1 MAALIVAV
9 VDAPDVA
16 RSLRQAGHT
25 VVGGGGAVLKDAG
38 KIRRHLAADG
48 HVDVLV
54 AGLDAL
60 QFPGIAQWVSG
71 LKIPTVVVSTGMD
84 AVISEVE
91 TAAAKA
97 AQTPPSPAMP
107 RQALPPPF
115 APPSSDVGVTSLAGF
130 RARTASVREVST
142 PDA

>member
-9 VDAPDVA
+9 IDAPDVA

-25 VVGGGGAVLKDAG
+25 VVGGGSAVLKDAG
-38 KIRRHLAADG
+38 KIRRHLADDG

-91 TAAAKA
+91 SAAAKA
-97 AQTPPSPAMP
+97 ASTASPAMSP
-107 RQALPPPF
+107 PALPPPF

-130 RARTASVREVST
+130 RERSDSVREVSAH
-142 PDA
+142 DA